1 MFTIKGRKAPY
12 KEVNGVVMSK
22 EEYNM
27 YSDRENIIGV
37 FLRAVTGDKAAN
49 AIIDSIC
56 VEFVVTPSKMTV
68 NRLCKKTTIIYKDN
82 DGRSLGFAEYKA
94 NMTRRMLNKYVFGV
108 EYV

>member
-1 MFTIKGRKAPY
+1 MFTIKGRKTPY

-22 EEYNM
+22 EESNM
-27 YSDRENIIGV
+27 YSDKENIIGV

-49 AIIDSIC
+49 AVIDSIC

-68 NRLCKKTTIIYKDN
+68 NRLCKKTTIIYKDDN
-82 DGRSLGFAEYKA
+82 GRSLGFAEYQA
-94 NMTRRMLNKYVFGV
+94 NMTRRMLNKYVFGE

>member
-1 MFTIKGRKAPY
+1 MITIRGRKAPY
-12 KEVNGVVMSK
+12 KEVNGVVMSR
-22 EEYNM
+22 EEYDM
-27 YSDRENIIGV
+27 FSDKENIIGV

-68 NRLCKKTTIIYKDN
+68 TRLCKKTTIIYKDDN
-82 DGRSLGFAEYKA
+82 GRSLGFAEYKA
-94 NMTRRMLNKYVFGV
+94 NMTRRMLNKYIFGV

>member
-1 MFTIKGRKAPY
+1 MFTIKGRKTPY

-22 EEYNM
+22 EEYDM
-27 YSDRENIIGV
+27 YSDEENIIGV

-49 AIIDSIC
+49 AVIDSIH

-68 NRLCKKTTIIYKDN
+68 NRLCKKTTIIYKDGN
-82 DGRSLGFAEYKA
+82 GRSLGFAEYQA
-94 NMTRRMLNKYVFGV
+94 NMTRRMLNQYIFGV

>member
-1 MFTIKGRKAPY
+1 MFTIKGRKTPY

-27 YSDRENIIGV
+27 YSDKENIIGV

-49 AIIDSIC
+49 AVIDSIC

-68 NRLCKKTTIIYKDN
+68 NRLCKKTTIIYKDDN
-82 DGRSLGFAEYKA
+82 GRSLGFAEYQA